1 MSSRAFADSATPEAR
16 ARRREIDDPELMDSL
31 AAGDLGALGVLY
43 DRYHETVRQFL
54 RRAAPAPAE
63 VEDLVQETFLALPQA
78 AASYDGRP
86 RACPFLIGIAA
97 HLVRRRRRF
106 HARWTELL
114 REVEEL
120 CADVVSTPEDK
131 LQCVEELA
139 GIDAA
144 LARLSE
150 GKRLVYL
157 MVERE
162 SMTGEEVAAALGIPV
177 GTVWTR
183 LHHAR
188 AALSRSLARRGKR

>member
-1 MSSRAFADSATPEAR
+1 MKMSLPATPEGR
-16 ARRREIDDPELMDSL
+16 GRQRPREADDAELMRGL
-31 AAGDLGALGVLY
+31 VAGDLGALGVLY
-43 DRYHETVRQFL
+43 DRYHEVVRQFL
-54 RRAAPAPAE
+54 RRALPDPAD
-63 VEDLVQETFLALPQA
+63 VEDLLQETFLALPHA
-78 AASYDGRP
+78 AVSYDGRP
-86 RACPFLIGIAA
+86 RASPFLIGIAA

-106 HARWTELL
+106 LARWTELL

-120 CADVVSTPEDK
+120 CADVVSTPEEK
-131 LQCVEELA
+131 LQSVQELA

-188 AALSRSLARRGKR
+188 TALSRSLAKRGKR